1 MEATRA
7 PWAQQSAELQVAD
20 AASYGGSSHL
30 MPPPPPRPRGEK
42 AGNDQACSFQVPVKI
57 IRTPQ
62 DVSRFIGS
70 TTYAKLVGLVNRMQ
84 KAAAGQSQACER
96 STSPVVA
103 GVIDLLCTLSAW
115 VEEIPPID
123 QAMRYGNKAFRQWHQ
138 KLVADGPGLLSKILP
153 TQLVPAA
160 VELQGYLAGSF
171 GDPTR
176 IDYGTG
182 HETCF
187 VALLLCMFE
196 LGLFTDADLS
206 TLVLKLFPRYRQLMR
221 QLQLTYRLEPAG
233 THGVW
238 GLDDYHILPYLFGA
252 SQLIG
257 NPLGPATIHD
267 PKVLEEHYS
276 NYMYY
281 EAIRFIRQVK
291 KGPFFEHSPMLN
303 DISQLP
309 SWDIVAKGMCR
320 MYEAEV
326 LQKQPVIQHFLFG
339 SILLPP

>member
-7 PWAQQSAELQVAD
+7 PWVQQSAEHPVGD
-20 AASYGGSSHL
+20 ATSDGDSSTL

-42 AGNDQACSFQVPVKI
+42 AGKDRRSFQVPFKI

-70 TTYAKLVGLVNRMQ
+70 TTYAKLVGLVSRMQ
-84 KAAAGQSQACER
+84 KAATGQSQACEC

-103 GVIDLLCTLSAW
+103 GFMDLLCSLSTW

-138 KLVADGPGLLSKILP
+138 KLVADGPDLLSKILP
-153 TQLVPAA
+153 RQLVSAA

-196 LGLFTDADLS
+196 LGLLTDADLS
-206 TLVLKLFPRYRQLMR
+206 TLVLKLFPRYLQLMR

-252 SQLIG
+252 AQLKG
-257 NPLGPATIHD
+257 QPLGPAAIHD
-267 PKVLEEHYS
+267 PKVLEENYNS
-276 NYMYY
+276 YMYY

-303 DISQLP
+303 DISALP
-309 SWDIVAKGMCR
+309 SWDVVAKGMCR

-326 LQKQPVIQHFLFG
+326 LQKQPVIQHFFFG